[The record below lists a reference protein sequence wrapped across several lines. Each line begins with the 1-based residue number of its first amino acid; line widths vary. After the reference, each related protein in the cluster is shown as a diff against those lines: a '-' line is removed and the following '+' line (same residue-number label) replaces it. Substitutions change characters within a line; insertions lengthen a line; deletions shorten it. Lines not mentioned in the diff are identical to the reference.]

1 MSTLRTHWESL
12 GRAGLLGVGLPSR
25 FGGQGGGPPEVRRAA
40 RRVGHTSFDLGVG
53 LSWLVHHIVSRFQL
67 GRFGTEEQKAAWL
80 PHLASGEAMAATS
93 SVATREGEAELSASA
108 ADADHYHIVGT
119 LPAVIN
125 APAADL
131 LVLFAQLPPSDED
144 GGLAAFLIHRDTPGV
159 SYAPGDDRG
168 YCPTSPLARV
178 TVDSLIPRV
187 SQLGTV
193 AQARE
198 MLDQLDEQFDV
209 LRLQVIS
216 GYLGQLLLEVRPLMR
231 RSDRSRLAMLVLDGR
246 LQALRSLNAHLAER
260 WDSPAGDP
268 VDFVAAEAAARELVR
283 LTRQDLA
290 DLPDHP
296 AVVAA
301 QRDLQLVR
309 LGWAQTRD
317 RILAV
322 ARAAETDLD
331 PLP

>member
-1 MSTLRTHWESL
+1 MSTLRTQWESL

-40 RRVGHTSFDLGVG
+40 RRVGATSFDLGVG
-53 LSWLVHHIVSRFQL
+53 LSWLVHHIVARFQL
-67 GRFGTEEQKAAWL
+67 GRHGTEDQKAAWL
-80 PHLASGEAMAATS
+80 PHLASGEAMAATCS
-93 SVATREGEAELSASA
+93 EATREGEVELVAAE
-108 ADADHYHIVGT
+108 ADSEHLHIQGS

-131 LVLFAQLPPSDED
+131 LVLFAQLPETL
-144 GGLAAFLIHRDTPGV
+144 GGGQGAFLIHRDTPGV
-159 SYAPGDDRG
+159 TYAPGEDRG
-168 YCPTSPLARV
+168 YCPTSPLAQV
-178 TVDSLIPRV
+178 NVDSLIPRV
-187 SQLGTV
+187 SQLGD
-193 AQARE
+193 AAAARE
-198 MLDQLDEQFDV
+198 MLDLLDEQFDV

-216 GYLGQLLLEVRPLMR
+216 GYLGQLISEVRPLLR
-231 RSDRSRLAMLVLDGR
+231 RSDRARLTMLVLDGR
-246 LQALRSLNAHLAER
+246 LQALRSLNGHLARR
-260 WDSPAGDP
+260 WEEPDGDP
-268 VDFVAAEAAARELVR
+268 VAFVAAEAAARELIR

-317 RILAV
+317 RFIAV
-322 ARAAETDLD
+322 ARAAETSDD
-331 PLP
+331 PSP

>member
-1 MSTLRTHWESL
+1 MSTLRTQWESL

-40 RRVGHTSFDLGVG
+40 RRVGQMSFDLGVG

-67 GRFGTEEQKAAWL
+67 GRHGTEEQKAAWL
-80 PHLASGEAMAATS
+80 PYLASGEAMAATS
-93 SVATREGEAELSASA
+93 SEANGDGEADLVVT
-108 ADADHYHIVGT
+108 DADDDHVRIRGS

-125 APAADL
+125 APAADV
-131 LVLFAQLPPSDED
+131 LVLFARRPPTQSDGD
-144 GGLAAFLIHRDTPGV
+144 LGAFLVHRDTPGV
-159 SYAPGDDRG
+159 SYAPGEDRG

-178 TVDSLIPRV
+178 TVDSLVPRA
-187 SQLGTV
+187 SQLGT
-193 AQARE
+193 AEGARE
-198 MLDQLDEQFDV
+198 MLQQLDEQFDV

-216 GYLGQLLLEVRPLMR
+216 GYLGKLLQEVRPLLR
-231 RSDRSRLAMLVLDGR
+231 RSDRARLTMLVLNGR
-246 LQALRSLNAHLAER
+246 LQALRSLNANLALR
-260 WDSPAGDP
+260 WEDPDGDP
-268 VDFVAAEAAARELVR
+268 VEFVSAEAAARELIR

-309 LGWAQTRD
+309 LGWARTRD
-317 RILAV
+317 RFLDV
-322 ARAAETDLD
+322 ARAAETADA
-331 PLP
+331 PSP

>member
-1 MSTLRTHWESL
+1 MTTLRTQWESL

-40 RRVGHTSFDLGVG
+40 RRVGATSFDLGVG

-67 GRFGTEEQKAAWL
+67 GRYGTEDQKAAWL
-80 PHLASGEAMAATS
+80 PYLAAGEAMAATS
-93 SVATREGEAELSASA
+93 SEARCDGEADLEVSDV
-108 ADADHYHIVGT
+108 DADHVRIQGC

-131 LVLFAQLPPSDED
+131 LVLFARLPDASE
-144 GGLAAFLIHRDTPGV
+144 GLGAFLIHRDTPGV
-159 SYAPGDDRG
+159 SYAPGEDRG

-178 TVDSLIPRV
+178 TVDSLIPRA
-187 SQLGTV
+187 SQLGT
-193 AQARE
+193 AEQARD

-216 GYLGQLLLEVRPLMR
+216 GYLGQLLQEVRPLLR
-231 RSDRSRLAMLVLDGR
+231 RSDRARLTMLVLDGR
-246 LQALRSLNAHLAER
+246 LQALRSLNGHLAAR
-260 WDSPAGDP
+260 WEEPDGDP
-268 VDFVAAEAAARELVR
+268 VEFVAAEAAARELIR

-317 RILAV
+317 RFLAV
-322 ARAAETDLD
+322 ARAAETADD
-331 PLP
+331 PSP

>member
-1 MSTLRTHWESL
+1 MTTLRTQWESL

-40 RRVGHTSFDLGVG
+40 RRVGQTSFDLGVG

-67 GRFGTEEQKAAWL
+67 GRYGTEDQKAAWL
-80 PHLASGEAMAATS
+80 PYLASGEAMAATS
-93 SVATREGEAELSASA
+93 SEARDDGEVDLVVSNVDAEHVRIQGS
-108 ADADHYHIVGT
+108 

-125 APAADL
+125 SPAADL
-131 LVLFAQLPPSDED
+131 LVLFARLPVDED
-144 GGLAAFLIHRDTPGV
+144 HGAFLVHRDTPGV
-159 SYAPGDDRG
+159 SYAPGEDRG

-178 TVDSLIPRV
+178 TVDSLIPRA
-187 SQLGTV
+187 SQLGT
-193 AQARE
+193 AEQARD

-216 GYLGQLLLEVRPLMR
+216 GYLGQLLQEVRPLLR
-231 RSDRSRLAMLVLDGR
+231 RSDRARLTMLGLDGR
-246 LQALRSLNAHLAER
+246 LHALRSLNAPLATR
-260 WDSPAGDP
+260 WEEPDGDP
-268 VDFVAAEAAARELVR
+268 VAFVAAEAAARELIR

-317 RILAV
+317 RFLTV
-322 ARAAETDLD
+322 ARRAEAADD
-331 PLP
+331 PSP